1 MDRHIEHDV
10 PWQGNSYDRGRKAHM
25 ISQTASAAR
34 SWLKVCFLRSAE
46 RKVAM
51 EARLEMSPN
60 RPRLEKRTP
69 SHQNSNCFHT
79 WA

>member
-1 MDRHIEHDV
+1 
-10 PWQGNSYDRGRKAHM
+10 M

-79 WA
+79 

>member
-1 MDRHIEHDV
+1 
-10 PWQGNSYDRGRKAHM
+10 M

-79 WA
+79 WNQIRFFCPGDSALLFHTGFMSKP